1 MPAIQKT
8 RPRIALL
15 VEASRAY
22 GRELLQG
29 VALFARTQVNW
40 SLLHQEMMLD
50 SAIPDWLV
58 SARIDGVIA
67 RVDTHTIDPLRQLG
81 VPLVDVR
88 CNRKFAGVPQVET
101 DNRRVAE
108 LAFQHLWDRGFRRFA
123 FCGFRFAS
131 YSDARLRCFRELVQ
145 QCGCPFSCYQSE
157 GRPGSNL
164 TSLEQAGIVDM
175 EPLGLACCA
184 AAPHRVVRLQ

>member
-1 MPAIQKT
+1 MT
-8 RPRIALL
+8 RESRPRIALL

-58 SARIDGVIA
+58 SSHIDGVIA
-67 RVDTHTIDPLRQLG
+67 RVDTHTIDPLRQMK
-81 VPLVDVR
+81 VPIVDVR

-101 DNRRVAE
+101 DNRQVAE
-108 LAFQHLWDRGFRRFA
+108 LAFIHLWDRGFRRFA

-131 YSDARLRCFRELVQ
+131 YSDAQAAVL
-145 QCGCPFSCYQSE
+145 P
-157 GRPGSNL
+157 RPRS
-164 TSLEQAGIVDM
+164 T
-175 EPLGLACCA
+175 
-184 AAPHRVVRLQ
+184 VRLSFQLLPIRRSARQQSDELGAGRDC